1 MIEEVGMR
9 GGREGMVMVVV
20 RREVMVVVVRRG
32 MRGMVRREVI
42 GVVVRRGMTNLTTI
56 KETIYLTTIKE
67 TIYLTT
73 IKETIYLTTINPPM
87 IASPMTTTTAGKASP
102 EPRASRGGTIA
113 CAASSSTLR

>member
-56 KETIYLTTIKE
+56 KETIYLMTIR
-67 TIYLTT
+67 
-73 IKETIYLTTINPPM
+73 ETIYLTTINPPM